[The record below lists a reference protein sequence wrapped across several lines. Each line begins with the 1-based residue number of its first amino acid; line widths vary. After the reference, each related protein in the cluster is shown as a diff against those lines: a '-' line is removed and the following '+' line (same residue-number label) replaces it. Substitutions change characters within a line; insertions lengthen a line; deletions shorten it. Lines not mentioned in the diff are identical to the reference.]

1 MKIGQ
6 VNQYSFYGR
15 KRDIMNEEYEKYKQ
29 FERKMST
36 KEEQIKILEAQIKEK
51 DREIAQARRKNIE
64 LERQLMFLKTTN
76 S

>member
-15 KRDIMNEEYEKYKQ
+15 KRDIMNEEYEKYRQ

>member
-15 KRDIMNEEYEKYKQ
+15 KRDIMNEEYEKYRQ

-36 KEEQIKILEAQIKEK
+36 KEEQIKILETQIKEK
-51 DREIAQARRKNIE
+51 DREIAQARKKNIK